1 MDLGSGVGNTA
12 LVGGTLPDSTFV
24 SSLTITG
31 RGAHDAVTVAP
42 SVITGDLDV
51 ALTGRGANT
60 IAVDGV
66 FVGGDTSLTALG
78 GGNEIRIDDQ
88 APGSLFVG
96 RVGIDMTG
104 RNNLLSINS
113 QHRTP
118 SRGTT
123 TFEGEVTADLGRGG
137 STLHLG
143 LIGDVEFDAE
153 STFNGGRGHN
163 FAVVGSVTGVDPTI
177 VHFE

>member
-1 MDLGSGVGNTA
+1 E
-12 LVGGTLPDSTFV
+12 GG
-24 SSLTITG
+24 
-31 RGAHDAVTVAP
+31 
-42 SVITGDLDV
+42 
-51 ALTGRGANT
+51 
-60 IAVDGV
+60 

-96 RVGIDMTG
+96 RVDIDMTG
-104 RNNLLSINS
+104 RNTRLSINS

-143 LIGDVEFDAE
+143 LIGEVDFEAE
-153 STFNGGRGHN
+153 SRFDGGRGHN
-163 FAVVGSVTGVDPTI
+163 TAFVGSVVGDPTL
-177 VHFE
+177 VHFG